1 MRHVLVT
8 AFLRAVDKPHHV
20 EMVCLVNY
28 ENWIPGVEEE
38 EFKFEIPNEKFSIY
52 PGGLG
57 VVFDFDSVS
66 CVPRFSV
73 GNLEEISK
81 YNTKFVLRV
90 NTAESLGYFIE
101 VEGRNIEYIK
111 IRILPT
117 EE

>member
-8 AFLRAVDKPHHV
+8 AFLRQVADVYNCV
-20 EMVCLVNY
+20 EMVCFVNY
-28 ENWIPGVEEE
+28 DNWIPGAKEEAF
-38 EFKFEIPNEKFSIY
+38 EFKIHEMDFPMIGI
-52 PGGLG
+52 
-57 VVFDFDSVS
+57 VFDFDSVS
-66 CVPRFSV
+66 CVPHATM